1 MQVMSCLELLCK
13 MLVSVVMWHFPS
25 LFRQKKLVSSP
36 EQRVGPSQIS
46 ASVLHPLLWFG
57 FGTPS
62 CCSGLALERSKI
74 MKVLR
79 HQRQDFPKCILM
91 HLGAYTYELGGLF
104 WDIITFSFEVLRRDR
119 LDPVC
124 DSALDPDVFKTFFI
138 WLLYLVDD
146 TSNRCTWCIFHNT
159 RVCFSARLVSLQ
171 PPPLCLP
178 QERFDFCSTYFSQH
192 IRR

>member
-1 MQVMSCLELLCK
+1 M
-13 MLVSVVMWHFPS
+13 
-25 LFRQKKLVSSP
+25 
-36 EQRVGPSQIS
+36 GPSQIS
-46 ASVLHPLLWFG
+46 ASAVCYLPFYCSRKTQDPVVAGSVLRYPFASVLHPLLWFG
-57 FGTPS
+57 VGTPS

-146 TSNRCTWCIFHNT
+146 TSNRCT
-159 RVCFSARLVSLQ
+159 
-171 PPPLCLP
+171 
-178 QERFDFCSTYFSQH
+178 
-192 IRR
+192 